1 MLQAAMLNYT
11 LAETQWEIDWS
22 TLLSLANQPGS
33 SLEQIHILALSHIMR
48 RPIIVYG
55 VKFVKSFRGEDIG
68 YARFEGLYLPLLW
81 EQSFCTKSPIAL
93 GYTRGHFSALV
104 PTEPYS
110 RIDAARDDSEDMTFL
125 PLMDCEQKLLPIHF
139 LTQNEV
145 SSLHRPSHSCVGHQ
159 ICGHHFSNRSCNIFQ
174 MGREESIMRQ
184 WLDVCVTEGELLVA
198 QQKLH
203 KRPLLVAQM
212 LEEWLNHYRSIA

>member
-33 SLEQIHILALSHIMR
+33 SLEQIHIFALAHIMR

-81 EQSFCTKSPIAL
+81 EQSFCIKSPIAL

-110 RIDAARDDSEDMTFL
+110 RIDAARDDSEDVTFL

-145 SSLHRPSHSCVGHQ
+145 SPLATEE
-159 ICGHHFSNRSCNIFQ
+159 SNQSIHLKSMSMHFQ

>member
-1 MLQAAMLNYT
+1 M
-11 LAETQWEIDWS
+11 
-22 TLLSLANQPGS
+22 
-33 SLEQIHILALSHIMR
+33 
-48 RPIIVYG
+48 YG

-81 EQSFCTKSPIAL
+81 EQSFCIKSPIAL

-110 RIDAARDDSEDMTFL
+110 RIDAARDDSEDVTFL

-145 SSLHRPSHSCVGHQ
+145 NYLLSSIFCSFLLFVELQSVANV
-159 ICGHHFSNRSCNIFQ
+159 HFNFDFNVMKYEIFFC
-174 MGREESIMRQ
+174 
-184 WLDVCVTEGELLVA
+184 LDG
-198 QQKLH
+198 
-203 KRPLLVAQM
+203 
-212 LEEWLNHYRSIA
+212 S